1 MLFTK
6 LFKSKAAV
14 KKVPTLHSRFCTYWL
29 CWFLL
34 TAHGSALAWGI
45 LVPADWLETA
55 WAWRKMFSMAS
66 PTLQLE
72 GQGKHTKEFSF
83 PLIFFFWTL
92 CTSVGDGFC
101 VTWNHS
107 SAQEKKILSLKTL
120 HVIVLDIAF
129 WLLLWRSKSKSLAPL
144 PSVMLTKANTDS
156 PGNESS
162 AYVVWTMSSWSFSCV
177 HAWNE
182 SPDLERSPL
191 GVSSRAREVSIPSL
205 WLTALAE
212 AAGHPAVGV
221 LQHRDTKRC
230 LETFGWFHSSHTGTG
245 LDSQAAPTD
254 F

>member
-1 MLFTK
+1 ML
-6 LFKSKAAV
+6 
-14 KKVPTLHSRFCTYWL
+14 KK
-29 CWFLL
+29 
-34 TAHGSALAWGI
+34 
-45 LVPADWLETA
+45 
-55 WAWRKMFSMAS
+55 K
-66 PTLQLE
+66 Q
-72 GQGKHTKEFSF
+72 
-83 PLIFFFWTL
+83 
-92 CTSVGDGFC
+92 
-101 VTWNHS
+101 
-107 SAQEKKILSLKTL
+107 ILSLKTL

-129 WLLLWRSKSKSLAPL
+129 WLLLWRAKSKSLAPL

-182 SPDLERSPL
+182 SPDLARSPL
-191 GVSSRAREVSIPSL
+191 GVSSPAREVSIPSL